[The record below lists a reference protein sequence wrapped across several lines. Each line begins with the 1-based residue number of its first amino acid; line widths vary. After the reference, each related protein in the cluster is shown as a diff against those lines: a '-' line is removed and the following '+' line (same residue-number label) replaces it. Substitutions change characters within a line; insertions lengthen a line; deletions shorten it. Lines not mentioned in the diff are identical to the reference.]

1 MLSGSVTSR
10 AAKNARN
17 RGGAI
22 MLPMV
27 RGFAMSRERNKR
39 MAFVQ

>member
-1 MLSGSVTSR
+1 M
-10 AAKNARN
+10 NARN

-27 RGFAMSRERNKR
+27 RGFAMSGKVTPPERR
-39 MAFVQ
+39 VQ